1 MTYRCAIF
9 GVGSNVVTPLYIYN
23 NISVYSPRAHAHC
36 TRRFN
41 NVFNP
46 RDDVRCL
53 IQYRKTLII
62 CRQLL
67 LISCISRRRRR
78 RRRRDRAFGS
88 GAVTS
93 NRCLHR
99 PFTVK
104 AYLVLV

>member
-1 MTYRCAIF
+1 MRFLGWGLTSSR
-9 GVGSNVVTPLYIYN
+9 LYIYN
-23 NISVYSPRAHAHC
+23 NISLHSPRAHAHY

-46 RDDVRCL
+46 RDVVRCL

-78 RRRRDRAFGS
+78 RRRRRNRRNRAFGS

-99 PFTVK
+99 PSTVR